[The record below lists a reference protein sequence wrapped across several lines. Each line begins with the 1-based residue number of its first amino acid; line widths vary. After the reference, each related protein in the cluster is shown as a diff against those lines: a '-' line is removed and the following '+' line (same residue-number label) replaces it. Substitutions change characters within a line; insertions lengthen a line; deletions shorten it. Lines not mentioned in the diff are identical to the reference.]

1 MFETGFI
8 SVIVPLK
15 LEWEPVYALGGAVKE
30 FCTTHGKESRDVA
43 VGDRV
48 RLRFAGKEY
57 VAVVSGVNV
66 NPTTAPDKVK
76 TVEEVLDWPAV
87 GMEEIELWR
96 QIASYY
102 MCSIGEVYKM
112 AYPSMKM
119 IASGMSR
126 NAKAELRAQRDYEK
140 HLLQIGRIKERI
152 ERREEQLRRAKKESV
167 IERLKAEIAELNGQ
181 LSSLSDAEIAG
192 NGEKLASGSENA
204 EAQSYGA
211 TERFE
216 DSDTLVLSSSQL
228 EAYGKIE
235 EAFQAGKPALLQGVT
250 GSGKTEIYTKLAQ
263 EAIEDSGKN
272 VLYLVPEIALS
283 RQLEERLE
291 KYFPGKLLVYHSG
304 LTPGERQCVMK
315 SVEHKA
321 DEAQSRKNGHILLGT
336 RSALFLPHHDLG
348 LVIVDEEHDSSYKQD
363 SPAPRYNGRDVALML
378 AAEHHCNILLGSAT
392 PSFESLYNCACGRFR
407 QITLNERF
415 HGEGNTDVVLIDTN
429 AERKKRGMV
438 GSISR
443 KLIEVLKNTLETGGQ
458 AMVLR
463 ARKSYATTV
472 QCSECGAIIRC
483 PHCNVSLNLQK
494 SRGRLVCNHCGYTT
508 AWSEH
513 IPHPRPNMPD
523 TSGLGHARVLN
534 GNGAGQTA
542 QQLCNGPL
550 IAFGAGTEKIEE
562 ELKTIFP
569 ERTVARLDSDTSAKA
584 GWQKKVLKDFADR
597 KIDILL
603 GTQMLTKG
611 FDFDNLSLVAVL
623 QADSLLGQQDFR
635 ADEKAVQLLEQF
647 RGRCS
652 RRGQEGTFVIQTAQ
666 PEHPVY
672 QMLLSENTR
681 TPFQYGSVSDEQ
693 FPTPVTAADYKTGL
707 LEERQ
712 AFHYPPYTRIIN
724 IILRDEKL
732 ERLDRLAG
740 TLSLVLRGAG
750 TFPGQGVEVTPTFAP
765 AVDKLRDEYI
775 RIIRISLPKD
785 RNLSANKSALGRL
798 IRSFATERKYDSH
811 ITIDVDPS

>member
-1 MFETGFI
+1 MIETGFI

-15 LEWEPVYALGGAVKE
+15 LEWEPVYATAGLKVN
-30 FCTTHGKESRDVA
+30 

-48 RLRFAGKEY
+48 RIRFAGKEY
-57 VAVVSGVNV
+57 VAVVSGVNAS
-66 NPTTAPDKVK
+66 PTTPIEKVK
-76 TVEEVLDWPAV
+76 DIGEVLELSKV
-87 GMEEIELWR
+87 SLEEIRLWR
-96 QIASYY
+96 KVADYY
-102 MCSIGEVYKM
+102 MCTVGEVYKM
-112 AYPSMKM
+112 AYPAQK
-119 IASGMSR
+119 
-126 NAKAELRAQRDYEK
+126 KAEADWKR
-140 HLLQIGRIKERI
+140 IGTLSERI
-152 ERREEQLRRAKKESV
+152 LKRREMLARARKDSV
-167 IERLKAEIAELNGQ
+167 IERLNNELAELEDEISTLRGINPAAENEAQAGNEAAEINLTP
-181 LSSLSDAEIAG
+181 
-192 NGEKLASGSENA
+192 
-204 EAQSYGA
+204 AQCK
-211 TERFE
+211 
-216 DSDTLVLSSSQL
+216 
-228 EAYGKIE
+228 AYHDVK
-235 EAFQAGKPALLQGVT
+235 EAFAAGKPALLQGIT

-263 EAIEDSGKN
+263 EAIYSGKN

-304 LTPGERQCVMK
+304 LTPSERQCVMK
-315 SVEHKA
+315 SVEHKS
-321 DEAQSRKNGHILLGT
+321 DEAQNRKNGHILLGT

-415 HGEGNTDVVLIDTN
+415 HGNGNTDVVLIDTN
-429 AERKKRGMV
+429 AERKKHGMV

-443 KLIEVLKNTLETGGQ
+443 KLIEILKNTLETGGQ

-483 PHCNVSLNLQK
+483 PHCNVSLNWQK

-523 TSGLGHARVLN
+523 ASGLGHAQVLN
-534 GNGAGQTA
+534 GNGAGQTT
-542 QQLCNGPL
+542 QQLCNGRL

-562 ELKTIFP
+562 ELKAIFP
-569 ERTVARLDSDTSAKA
+569 ERTVARLDSDTSAKS

-635 ADEKAVQLLEQF
+635 ADEKAMQLLEQF

-672 QMLLSENTR
+672 QMLKSEDSAAAGA
-681 TPFQYGSVSDEQ
+681 GSWSVPPKASLMSAGDKSEQ
-693 FPTPVTAADYKTGL
+693 LPAPLTAAEYKTGL
-707 LEERQ
+707 LEERR

-724 IILRDEKL
+724 LIIKDGKPERL
-732 ERLDRLAG
+732 ERLSS
-740 TLSLVLRGAG
+740 TLSLILRGSG
-750 TFPGQGVEVTPTFAP
+750 TFPGQGVEVTPPFAP

-785 RNLSANKSALGRL
+785 RYLSANKSALSKA
-798 IRSFATERKYDSH
+798 IDSFAAERKYDSH

>member
-57 VAVVSGVNV
+57 VAVVSGVNAS
-66 NPTTAPDKVK
+66 PTTPIEKVK
-76 TVEEVLDWPAV
+76 DIGEVLELPKV
-87 GMEEIELWR
+87 SLEEIRLWR
-96 QIASYY
+96 KVADYY
-102 MCSIGEVYKM
+102 MCTVGEVYKM
-112 AYPSMKM
+112 AYPVQK
-119 IASGMSR
+119 
-126 NAKAELRAQRDYEK
+126 KAEADWKR
-140 HLLQIGRIKERI
+140 IGTLSERI
-152 ERREEQLRRAKKESV
+152 LKRREMLARARKDSV
-167 IERLKAEIAELNGQ
+167 IERLNNEIAELESEISTLQGISPGKETEAQAGNEA
-181 LSSLSDAEIAG
+181 AEI
-192 NGEKLASGSENA
+192 NLTP
-204 EAQSYGA
+204 AQCK
-211 TERFE
+211 
-216 DSDTLVLSSSQL
+216 
-228 EAYGKIE
+228 AYHDVK
-235 EAFQAGKPALLQGVT
+235 EAFAAGKPALLQGVT

-458 AMVLR
+458 AMILR

-523 TSGLGHARVLN
+523 TSGLGHTRVLN

-681 TPFQYGSVSDEQ
+681 TPFQYESVSDEQ

-785 RNLSANKSALGRL
+785 RNLSANKSALGRF

>member
-611 FDFDNLSLVAVL
+611 FDFDNLSLVVVL

>member
-30 FCTTHGKESRDVA
+30 FCTTHGKESMDVA

-57 VAVVSGVNV
+57 VAVVSRVNV

-140 HLLQIGRIKERI
+140 HLLRIGRIKERI

-216 DSDTLVLSSSQL
+216 DSDTLVLSPSQL

-263 EAIEDSGKN
+263 EAIYSGKN

-304 LTPGERQCVMK
+304 LTPSERQCVMK
-315 SVEHKA
+315 SVEHKS
-321 DEAQSRKNGHILLGT
+321 DEAQNRKNGHILLGT
-336 RSALFLPHHDLG
+336 RSALFLPHHALG

-415 HGEGNTDVVLIDTN
+415 HGNGNTDVVLIDTN
-429 AERKKRGMV
+429 AERKKHGMV

-443 KLIEVLKNTLETGGQ
+443 KLIEILKNTLETGGQ

-483 PHCNVSLNLQK
+483 PHCNVSLNWQK

-523 TSGLGHARVLN
+523 VSGLGHAQVLN
-534 GNGAGQTA
+534 GNGAGQT
-542 QQLCNGPL
+542 QQLCNGRL

-562 ELKTIFP
+562 ELKAIFP
-569 ERTVARLDSDTSAKA
+569 ERTVARLDSDTSAKS

-635 ADEKAVQLLEQF
+635 ADEKAMQLLEQF

-672 QMLLSENTR
+672 QMLLNENTR
-681 TPFQYGSVSDEQ
+681 APFQYESVSDEQ
-693 FPTPVTAADYKTGL
+693 LQTPITAADYKTGL

-750 TFPGQGVEVTPTFAP
+750 TFPGQGVDVTPPFAP

-785 RNLSANKSALGRL
+785 RCLSSNKSALGRL
-798 IRSFATERKYDSH
+798 IRSFAAERKYDSH

>member
-57 VAVVSGVNV
+57 VAVVSGVNAS
-66 NPTTAPDKVK
+66 PTTPIEKVK
-76 TVEEVLDWPAV
+76 DIGEVLELSKV
-87 GMEEIELWR
+87 SLEEIRLWR
-96 QIASYY
+96 KVADYY
-102 MCSIGEVYKM
+102 MCTVGEVYKM
-112 AYPSMKM
+112 AYPAQK
-119 IASGMSR
+119 
-126 NAKAELRAQRDYEK
+126 KAEADWKR
-140 HLLQIGRIKERI
+140 IGTLSERI
-152 ERREEQLRRAKKESV
+152 LKRREMLARAKKDSV
-167 IERLKAEIAELNGQ
+167 IERLNNELAELENEISTLRGINPAAENEAQAGNEAAEINLTP
-181 LSSLSDAEIAG
+181 
-192 NGEKLASGSENA
+192 
-204 EAQSYGA
+204 AQCK
-211 TERFE
+211 
-216 DSDTLVLSSSQL
+216 
-228 EAYGKIE
+228 AYHDVK
-235 EAFQAGKPALLQGVT
+235 EAFAAGKPALLQGVT

-304 LTPGERQCVMK
+304 LTPGERQGVMK

-681 TPFQYGSVSDEQ
+681 TPFQYESVSDEQ

-712 AFHYPPYTRIIN
+712 TFHYPPYTRIIN

>member
-1 MFETGFI
+1 MIETGFI

-15 LEWEPVYALGGAVKE
+15 LEWEPVYA
-30 FCTTHGKESRDVA
+30 VA
-43 VGDRV
+43 EKNVAIGDRITV
-48 RLRFAGKEY
+48 KFAGKEY
-57 VAVVSGVNV
+57 VAVVSGVNAS
-66 NPTTAPDKVK
+66 PTTPIEKVK
-76 TVEEVLDWPAV
+76 DIGEVLELSKV
-87 GMEEIELWR
+87 SLEEIRLWR
-96 QIASYY
+96 KVADYY
-102 MCSIGEVYKM
+102 MCTVGEVYKM
-112 AYPSMKM
+112 AYPAQK
-119 IASGMSR
+119 
-126 NAKAELRAQRDYEK
+126 KAEADWKR
-140 HLLQIGRIKERI
+140 IGTLSERI
-152 ERREEQLRRAKKESV
+152 LKRREMLARARKDSV
-167 IERLKAEIAELNGQ
+167 IERLNNELAELEDEISTLRGINPAAENEAQAGNEAAEINLTP
-181 LSSLSDAEIAG
+181 
-192 NGEKLASGSENA
+192 
-204 EAQSYGA
+204 AQCK
-211 TERFE
+211 
-216 DSDTLVLSSSQL
+216 
-228 EAYGKIE
+228 AYHDVK
-235 EAFQAGKPALLQGVT
+235 EAFAAGKPALLQGVT

-263 EAIEDSGKN
+263 EAIYSGKN

-321 DEAQSRKNGHILLGT
+321 DETQSRKNGHILLGT

-392 PSFESLYNCACGRFR
+392 PSFESLYNCACGRFL
-407 QITLNERF
+407 QIFLNERF
-415 HGEGNTDVVLIDTN
+415 HGDGNTETIIIDTN

-443 KLIEVLKNTLETGGQ
+443 KLIEILKNTLESGGQ

-472 QCSECGAIIRC
+472 QCSECGAIMKC
-483 PHCNVSLNLQK
+483 PHCNVSLNWQK
-494 SRGRLVCNHCGYTT
+494 ERGRLVCNHCGYTV
-508 AWSEH
+508 AWSDH
-513 IPHPRPNMPD
+513 IQHFRPDMPSS
-523 TSGLGHARVLN
+523 SGLGHSPVPN
-534 GNGAGQTA
+534 GDGSVQTA
-542 QQLCNGPL
+542 QRMCNGRL

-562 ELKTIFP
+562 ELKAIFP
-569 ERTVARLDSDTSAKA
+569 ERTVARLDSDTSAKT

-652 RRGQEGTFVIQTAQ
+652 RRGQKGTFVIQTAQ

-672 QMLLSENTR
+672 QMLKSEDSAAAGA
-681 TPFQYGSVSDEQ
+681 GSWSVPPKASLMSAGDKSEQ
-693 FPTPVTAADYKTGL
+693 LPAPLTAAEYKTGL
-707 LEERQ
+707 LEERR

-724 IILRDEKL
+724 LIIKDGKPERL
-732 ERLDRLAG
+732 ERLSS
-740 TLSLVLRGAG
+740 TLSLILRGSG
-750 TFPGQGVEVTPTFAP
+750 TFPGQGVEVTPPFAP

-785 RNLSANKSALGRL
+785 RYLSANKSALSKA
-798 IRSFATERKYDSH
+798 IDSFAAERKYDAH
-811 ITIDVDPS
+811 ITVDVDPS

>member
-57 VAVVSGVNV
+57 VAVVSRVNV

-140 HLLQIGRIKERI
+140 HLLRIGRIKERI

-211 TERFE
+211 TEKFE
-216 DSDTLVLSSSQL
+216 DSDTLVLSPSQL

-235 EAFQAGKPALLQGVT
+235 EAFQAGKPALLQGIT
-250 GSGKTEIYTKLAQ
+250 GSGKTEIYTMFAQ
-263 EAIEDSGKN
+263 ETIYAGKN

-304 LTPGERQCVMK
+304 LTPSERQCVMK
-315 SVEHKA
+315 SVEHKS
-321 DEAQSRKNGHILLGT
+321 DEAQNRKNGHILLGT
-336 RSALFLPHHDLG
+336 RSSLFLPHHALG

-415 HGEGNTDVVLIDTN
+415 HGNGNTDVVLIDTN
-429 AERKKRGMV
+429 AERKKHGMV

-443 KLIEVLKNTLETGGQ
+443 KLIEILKNTLETGGQ

-523 TSGLGHARVLN
+523 ASGLGHAQVLN
-534 GNGAGQTA
+534 GNGAGQTT

-562 ELKTIFP
+562 ELKAIFP
-569 ERTVARLDSDTSAKA
+569 ERTVARLDSDTSAKS

-635 ADEKAVQLLEQF
+635 ADEKAMQLLEQF

-652 RRGQEGTFVIQTAQ
+652 RRGQKGTFVIQTAQ

-672 QMLLSENTR
+672 QMLLNENTWA
-681 TPFQYGSVSDEQ
+681 PFQYESVSDEQ
-693 FPTPVTAADYKTGL
+693 LQTPITAADYKTGL

-750 TFPGQGVEVTPTFAP
+750 TFPGQGVEVTPPFAP

-785 RNLSANKSALGRL
+785 RCLSSNKSALGRL
-798 IRSFATERKYDSH
+798 IRSFAAERKYDSH